1 MMGAQREKEKESEKG
16 GEDFFLNVQH
26 RSFSGCVQFLSF
38 RSYMLD
44 LLVIPGNLATS
55 VSNLVAWQPEDV
67 PNLVLG
73 WRQAQKSARKKVKSL
88 SHV

>member
-1 MMGAQREKEKESEKG
+1 MCAVSKLQILYV
-16 GEDFFLNVQH
+16 D
-26 RSFSGCVQFLSF
+26 
-38 RSYMLD
+38 
-44 LLVIPGNLATS
+44 GNLATS

-73 WRQAQKSARKKVKSL
+73 WRQAQKSTRKKVKSL